1 MFDRITP
8 AETILHGGR
17 IATMDR
23 GRPFV
28 SSVAIAHGRILAVG
42 DLEKLSVHRT
52 DSTVMIDL
60 HGATVVPGLNDSH
73 THVVREGLMY
83 NMELRWD
90 GVPSLGEALRM
101 LKRQAE
107 RTPAPQWVRVVG
119 GWSEFQFAEQ
129 RFPTLDEINAVSKD
143 VPVFVLHLYT
153 HALMNRAAL
162 RALGYTRETP
172 DPPGGTIERD
182 DRGEPTG
189 LLIATPNAAL
199 LYGAIAHAPA
209 LSPSAKLNSTRQ
221 FMRELNRLGITSA
234 VDAGGGGQHYPE
246 DYDAIKELAGRR
258 ETTVRVAYNMFTNN
272 PGKEL
277 DDFKSWDAMTA
288 FGDGDDRLKVNGIGE
303 VITYSAYDFENFVQ
317 PRPEISKN
325 GLSDL
330 REVMGWL
337 VQHRW
342 PVRLHATYDETIS
355 KYLDVF
361 EDIEREFPFDG
372 LHWFFDHCET
382 ISAMSIDRVARLGG
396 GIAVQDRMAFAGE
409 QFVERYGQD
418 AADATPPIKSMI
430 AAGVPV
436 GAGTD
441 ATRVASYNPWVSL
454 YWLVTGRTVGGYELW
469 TSKNRLD
476 RVEALRLYTQGSAW
490 FSRDDE
496 VKGTLTPGQY
506 ADLAVL
512 SADYFTVE
520 DEEIKRIESVL
531 TIMDGDIVFAQ
542 GPFAS
547 LAPPPLPVEPDW
559 SPVKEFG
566 GAYIARA
573 GTAAGGGGSM
583 TMLANN
589 LHIAGS
595 SDIWS
600 HGWGGA
606 CPC

>member
-1 MFDRITP
+1 MERVTP
-8 AETILHGGR
+8 AATIIHGGR
-17 IATMDR
+17 IATLDP

-28 SSVAIAHGRILAVG
+28 SALAIANRRVLAVG
-42 DLEKLSVHRT
+42 DLDRLSQHRADT
-52 DSTVMIDL
+52 TVMIDVK
-60 HGATVVPGLNDSH
+60 GATVIPGLNDSH
-73 THVVREGLMY
+73 MHVVREGLMY

-90 GVPSLGEALRM
+90 GVPSLAEALRM

-107 RTPAPQWVRVVG
+107 RTPAPQWVRVIG
-119 GWSEFQFAEQ
+119 GWSEFQFVEQ

-143 VPVFVLHLYT
+143 TPVFVLHLYT
-153 HALMNRAAL
+153 HALMNQAAL

-172 DPPGGTIERD
+172 DPPGGVIERD
-182 DRGEPTG
+182 SRGDPTG

-199 LYGAIAHAPA
+199 LYGAIANAPS
-209 LSPSAKLNSTRQ
+209 LSPSAKLNSTRL
-221 FMRELNRLGITSA
+221 FMRELNRLGVTSA
-234 VDAGGGGQHYPE
+234 GDAGGGGHHYPE
-246 DYDAIKELAGRR
+246 DYDAIKDLASRR
-258 ETTVRVAYNMFTNN
+258 ETTVRVAYSMFTDN

-277 DDFKSWDAMTA
+277 DDFKLWDTMTA

-317 PRPEISKN
+317 PRPEIAEK
-325 GLSDL
+325 GLNDL
-330 REVMGWL
+330 REVLGWL

-342 PVRLHATYDETIS
+342 PVRLHATYDESIS

-361 EDIEREFPFDG
+361 EDINREFPFDG

-382 ISAMSIDRVARLGG
+382 ISQKSIDRVAALGG

-409 QFVERYGQD
+409 KFVERYGQD
-418 AADATPPIKSMI
+418 AADATPPIKAMI

-469 TSKNRLD
+469 TEKNRLD
-476 RVEALRLYTQGSAW
+476 RMEALRLYTRGSAW

-496 VKGTLTPGQY
+496 QKGALIPGQY

-520 DEEIKRIESVL
+520 DEEIKAIESVL
-531 TIMDGDIVFAQ
+531 TFMDGDIVFAQ
-542 GPFAS
+542 GPFSAF
-547 LAPPPLPVEPDW
+547 APPPLPVEPDW
-559 SPVKEFG
+559 SPVAEFG
-566 GAYIARA
+566 GAYITRRGSVPAS
-573 GTAAGGGGSM
+573 GGGGSS
-583 TMLANN
+583 NH
-589 LHIAGS
+589 LHVSGPH
-595 SDIWS
+595 DFWD
-600 HGWGGA
+600 HGWGGS